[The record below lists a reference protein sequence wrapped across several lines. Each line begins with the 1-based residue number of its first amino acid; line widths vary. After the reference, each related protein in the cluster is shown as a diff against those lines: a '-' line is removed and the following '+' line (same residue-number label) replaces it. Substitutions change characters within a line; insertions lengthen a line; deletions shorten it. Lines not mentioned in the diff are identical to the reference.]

1 MDISIVTI
9 LLDMFTKKKKI
20 LLDKSTNLATNV
32 ILKKK
37 LKVALTFRKK
47 KKKKKAL
54 PIKDLGFEPSLHK
67 KTNQCLDLI
76 IKSNHYRVVAISDK
90 NGIVAKD

>member
-1 MDISIVTI
+1 MDFSIVTI
-9 LLDMFTKKKKI
+9 LLDMFTKKKI

-47 KKKKKAL
+47 KKKKK
-54 PIKDLGFEPSLHK
+54 SS
-67 KTNQCLDLI
+67 
-76 IKSNHYRVVAISDK
+76 SNKRFRIQTQPTQK
-90 NGIVAKD
+90 N

>member
-1 MDISIVTI
+1 MSQSFWIC
-9 LLDMFTKKKKI
+9 LPKKKKI
-20 LLDKSTNLATNV
+20 LLDKSTNLATNA

-47 KKKKKAL
+47 KKKKAL
-54 PIKDLGFEPSLHK
+54 PIKDLGFEPNLHK